1 MVLLRQNG
9 VPRRTSLLAGM
20 TRGGGLCSG
29 PYNRSD
35 VALIRED
42 EHRLAALI
50 LTTVYDWCVVG
61 IDGLFVVP
69 FEEACW
75 RSC

>member
-9 VPRRTSLLAGM
+9 LSRRTSLLAGM

-29 PYNRSD
+29 LYNRSD
-35 VALIRED
+35 VASIRED
-42 EHRLAALI
+42 EHRLAALL

-61 IDGLFVVP
+61 IDEQFVVP
-69 FEEACW
+69 FEEA
-75 RSC
+75 